1 MDNSSAIP
9 GERAFSIQD
18 VATMLGVSTETIKRK
33 IRERTLGYLK
43 IGRRVSI
50 LEIHVQDFIARSEV
64 TAV

>member
-1 MDNSSAIP
+1 MDSSSVIP

-18 VATMLGVSTETIKRK
+18 VATMLGVSRETIKRR
-33 IRERTLGYLK
+33 IRERTLGHLR

-64 TAV
+64 AAI